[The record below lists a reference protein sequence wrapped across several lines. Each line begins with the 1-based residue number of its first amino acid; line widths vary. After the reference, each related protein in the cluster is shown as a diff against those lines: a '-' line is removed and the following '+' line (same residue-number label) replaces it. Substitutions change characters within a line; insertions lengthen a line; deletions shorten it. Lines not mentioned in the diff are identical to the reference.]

1 MIFDGWENAFRIVF
15 LIGRIIIS
23 DVGKIFWGWGGRR
36 WKNYFNPSLRRDCSA
51 LRKCPSAHRQATFT
65 DFFAGS
71 GGFAS
76 KLDCGADPE
85 RVSGWVGAELLLDPR
100 DERDLGR
107 GRGVAPP
114 VVLRVFLNF
123 DRLCGGAFADEHS
136 VDCWGA
142 P

>member
-1 MIFDGWENAFRIVF
+1 MSV
-15 LIGRIIIS
+15 
-23 DVGKIFWGWGGRR
+23 
-36 WKNYFNPSLRRDCSA
+36 
-51 LRKCPSAHRQATFT
+51 HRQATFT

-71 GGFAS
+71 SGIAPKSVG
-76 KLDCGADPE
+76 GADPE

-107 GRGVAPP
+107 DRGVAPP
-114 VVLRVFLNF
+114 MVLRLFLNF

>member
-1 MIFDGWENAFRIVF
+1 MRLCGWENASGILWFMGQIV
-15 LIGRIIIS
+15 IS
-23 DVGKIFWGWGGRR
+23 ALEKIFWGWGDRR
-36 WKNYFNPSLRRDCSA
+36 RKNYFNRSLLRDCSA
-51 LRKCPSAHRQATFT
+51 LKRSLNVHRQATFT
-65 DFFAGS
+65 DFFEGS
-71 GGFAS
+71 GSFAS

-136 VDCWGA
+136 VDCWDA